1 MQKLVTAGELAR
13 LAGTSKRTILWY
25 DQKGIIKPK
34 TVLANGYRFY
44 EESQVLEYQ
53 KVLLLNT
60 LGIKLQE
67 IKKYLTH
74 KGDLNK
80 LFKEKKKEIKEQI
93 DNLRFNLNSLE
104 KFELNLEKSKTMI
117 EPVIKIMKPFAV
129 YYIEKICSYI
139 EIGRNCE
146 ELSSM
151 FSKKGAK
158 FTTLAIF
165 EDSTY
170 QPKKSRIKIGA
181 LKKPGMKV
189 KDEYKEKVK
198 EFVFNPGKVITYT
211 HNGSGTLL
219 SLFWKELEKY
229 CRLNKFKVRY
239 DTSDFE
245 IYRKVSRDP
254 GKQFFEI
261 YLPIK

>member
-25 DQKGIIKPK
+25 DHKGIIKPK
-34 TVLANGYRFY
+34 TVTDNGYRY
-44 EESQVLEYQ
+44 YDETQVLEYQ
-53 KVLLLNT
+53 KVLLLAT
-60 LGIKLQE
+60 LGIKLWE

-74 KGDLNK
+74 EGDLNQ

-104 KFELNLEKSKTMI
+104 KFELNLERNKAMV
-117 EPVIKIMKPFAV
+117 EPVIKVMKPFVV
-129 YYIEKICSYI
+129 YYIEKVCSYI
-139 EIGRNCE
+139 DIGRNCE

-151 FSKKGAK
+151 FSKKGSK

-165 EDSTY
+165 EEPTY

-181 LKKPGMKV
+181 LKKPGMRI
-189 KDEYKEKVK
+189 KDEYKDMVK
-198 EFVFNPGKVITYT
+198 EYVFSPGKIITCT

-229 CRLNKFKVRY
+229 CRLNKLEVRT
-239 DTSDFE
+239 DTPDFE
-245 IYRKVSRDP
+245 IYRKVSTNP
-254 GKQFFEI
+254 SKQFFEI
-261 YLPIK
+261 YLPIT